1 MRLCRTVSS
10 PGDLSF
16 GGDTSPERRP
26 RPGAKQA
33 PTAQQHNTQNNWHS
47 GNEGAHVLEL
57 TMATVSAADA
67 GATAG
72 MQMAD
77 APSEPG
83 AMLRVG
89 RDRGV
94 CRLATP
100 DDWLFVSR
108 VHLEFLCGPEGA
120 WQVTWLR
127 GSHDDPSS
135 EVRLVLVGGA
145 APQTLPYGGTAKL
158 PLGGSGELIIYDRTG
173 PRSVNVG
180 FYHEV

>member
-1 MRLCRTVSS
+1 
-10 PGDLSF
+10 
-16 GGDTSPERRP
+16 
-26 RPGAKQA
+26 
-33 PTAQQHNTQNNWHS
+33 
-47 GNEGAHVLEL
+47 VLEL

-72 MQMAD
+72 MLMAD

-83 AMLRVG
+83 AVLRVG
-89 RDRGV
+89 RDGSV

-108 VHLEFLCGPEGA
+108 VHLEFLCGPDGG

-127 GSHDDPSS
+127 GSQPDPSS
-135 EVRLVLVGGA
+135 VVRLVVGEYAQLVA
-145 APQTLPYGGTAKL
+145 YGGIVPL
-158 PLGGSGELIIYDRTG
+158 PRGGSGEIIIQDRTG

>member
-1 MRLCRTVSS
+1 
-10 PGDLSF
+10 
-16 GGDTSPERRP
+16 
-26 RPGAKQA
+26 
-33 PTAQQHNTQNNWHS
+33 
-47 GNEGAHVLEL
+47 VLEL
-57 TMATVSAADA
+57 TMAAVSAAEE

-72 MQMAD
+72 MLMAD

-83 AMLRVG
+83 ALLRVG
-89 RDRGV
+89 RDKSV

-108 VHLEFLCGPEGA
+108 VHLEFLCGPEGT

-127 GSHDDPSS
+127 GSQAEPSS
-135 EVRLVLVGGA
+135 EVRLTVGEYAQPLAYGGSV
-145 APQTLPYGGTAKL
+145 TLPR
-158 PLGGSGELIIYDRTG
+158 GGSGEIVVVDRTA